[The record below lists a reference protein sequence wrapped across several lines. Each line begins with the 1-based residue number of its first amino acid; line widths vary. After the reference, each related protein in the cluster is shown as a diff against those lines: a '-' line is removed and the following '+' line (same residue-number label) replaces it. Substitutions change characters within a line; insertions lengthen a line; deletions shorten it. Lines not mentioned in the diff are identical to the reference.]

1 MPEILAPAGGA
12 EQLTAAVRCGADAV
26 YLGASGF
33 NARRNAENFGEE
45 GLRNA
50 IAFCRARNVAV
61 HVTVNTLVTDGEL
74 PALLET
80 AEEIASAGADAVIL
94 QDLAAARLFRER
106 FPELKRHA
114 STQMTVHNLDGAKLC
129 ADLGFSRVVL
139 ARELTLKEIEFITA
153 RCGIETEVFVHGA
166 LCMAMSGACTLSSLL
181 GGRSGNRG
189 LCAQPCR
196 LNFRA
201 CPLDGSGEREYA
213 LSLKDMSHLKHLRE
227 LRDAGVASFKIEGRM
242 KRPEYVAA
250 AVTAARLA
258 LEGQDYDEKTLRAA
272 FSRSGFTDGYL
283 AGKRDVTMFGVR
295 REEDAAASSEVLGTL
310 RDLYRRERQSVPVDM
325 TLTVSGER
333 TALAVSDGQNRVL
346 EEGAAPERARSRPL
360 TTEDAKERLC
370 KTGGTP
376 YFVRGFGAS
385 VEEGLTVSASAL
397 NALRRDALEQLTAL
411 REQVPECVGTG
422 WTFPEEPPHAPGKR
436 LLRGRFQK
444 AEQICREDAFEK
456 LILPMEELARDP
468 KLVERY
474 GDRLVAELP
483 ALLFDGDAER
493 LRGTL
498 EALKKAGLREAL
510 CENLYGVRVAKEL
523 GFELHGGA
531 GLNVMNTPALRELET
546 LGLADATVSFELA
559 MSKIAPLGGTLPR
572 GLIAYG
578 RLPAMRFRNCPARG
592 KRGCGECTG
601 EPSLRDRKN
610 VEFPIICHEKRW
622 GTLLNSVP
630 LYVADKFVAPVDFL
644 TLQFTVETRE
654 EASRVVESFL
664 AGETPD
670 FPRTGGLYYRT
681 LL

>member
-45 GLRNA
+45 GLREA

-80 AEEIASAGADAVIL
+80 AEEITSAGADAVIL
-94 QDLAAARLFRER
+94 QDLTAARLFRER

-166 LCMAMSGACTLSSLL
+166 LCMSMSGACTLSSLL

-201 CPLDGSGEREYA
+201 CPSDGSGEREYA

-227 LRDAGVASFKIEGRM
+227 LADAGVTSFKIEGRM

-258 LEGQDYDEKTLRAA
+258 LAGQDYDEKTLRAA

-283 AGKRDVTMFGVR
+283 AGKRDVSMFGVR
-295 REEDAAASSEVLGTL
+295 REEDAVASSEVLGTL

-325 TLTVSGER
+325 TLTVSEER
-333 TALAVSDGQNRVL
+333 TVLAVSDGRNRVL
-346 EEGAAPERARSRPL
+346 AEGAVPERARSRPL
-360 TTEDAKERLC
+360 TAEDARERLC

-376 YFVRGFGAS
+376 YFVRGFDAS
-385 VEEGLTVSASAL
+385 IGGGLTVPASAL

-411 REQVPECVGTG
+411 REQVPERSGTG
-422 WTFPEEPPHAPGKR
+422 WTFPEEPPHIPGKR

-444 AEQICREDAFEK
+444 ASQLCREDAFEK
-456 LILPMEELARDP
+456 LILPVEELARDP

-493 LRGTL
+493 LRGSLETL
-498 EALKKAGLREAL
+498 RKAGLREAL
-510 CENLYGVRVAKEL
+510 CENLYGVRTAKEM
-523 GFELHGGA
+523 GFNIHGGA
-531 GLNVMNTPALRELET
+531 GLNVMNTPALRELEA
-546 LGLADATVSFELA
+546 LGLSDATVSFELA
-559 MSKIAPLGGTLPR
+559 MSKIAALGGTLPR
-572 GLIAYG
+572 GLVAYG

-601 EPSLRDRKN
+601 SPVLHDRKN
-610 VEFPIICHEKRW
+610 VEFPLLCHERRW

-630 LYVADKFVAPVDFL
+630 LYVADKFIAPVDFL

-654 EASRVVESFL
+654 EASRVVDAFL
-664 AGETPD
+664 ACEAPS